1 MVRLCIRDLLPSLL
15 KILEL
20 SKKDQ
25 KETVKANGQSNP
37 MDKVK
42 LASTGSNWKKLKVPI
57 KSYLEDMLIV
67 SQNSSLKKFILNCF

>member
-20 SKKDQ
+20 TSTKKDQ

-57 KSYLEDMLIV
+57 KGYLEDMLIV
-67 SQNSSLKKFILNCF
+67 SQNSF

>member
-15 KILEL
+15 KILDL
-20 SKKDQ
+20 ASVKKDPTESA
-25 KETVKANGQSNP
+25 KTNGHSSTV
-37 MDKVK
+37 DKIK

-67 SQNSSLKKFILNCF
+67 C

>member
-1 MVRLCIRDLLPSLL
+1 LQVFNAMVRLCIRDLLPSLL
-15 KILEL
+15 RILDL
-20 SKKDQ
+20 ASVKKAPSEND
-25 KETVKANGQSNP
+25 KTNGHGSST

-67 SQNSSLKKFILNCF
+67 RIK